1 MQNFVTSD
9 ECSTKMSKHRV
20 RCFVLFCFILF
31 CFALL
36 CFFSRCI
43 FFFENFRFPVTRS
56 LNNLDDNTTREISF
70 EFLKAGKTWFPWV
83 RTMGDGDKTWY
94 WIIVLRWIVLIIH
107 RPTRANF
114 RIKVDLAL
122 GTTRVNV
129 GLPNLGNR
137 ELLEFPFKSK
147 TMLGKNY
154 LCIAIL
160 ILTRISFG
168 SMFFQ
173 IIILEES

>member
-9 ECSTKMSKHRV
+9 ECSTKMSKHHRV
-20 RCFVLFCFILF
+20 RCFVSSCFV
-31 CFALL
+31 LL
-36 CFFSRCI
+36 CFAYAFF
-43 FFFENFRFPVTRS
+43 FFFENFRFRVTRS

-83 RTMGDGDKTWY
+83 HAMGDGDKTWY

-129 GLPNLGNR
+129 GLPNLGVTENFWNFHLNPKLCPEKLSMHCDFDLNPNFIR
-137 ELLEFPFKSK
+137 FYVLQFSKLLF
-147 TMLGKNY
+147 
-154 LCIAIL
+154 
-160 ILTRISFG
+160 
-168 SMFFQ
+168 
-173 IIILEES
+173 

>member
-1 MQNFVTSD
+1 MQNFVTS

-20 RCFVLFCFILF
+20 RCFVLFCFVSF
-31 CFALL
+31 
-36 CFFSRCI
+36 R
-43 FFFENFRFPVTRS
+43 FFFFATRNFFRKFSLSRVTRS
-56 LNNLDDNTTREISF
+56 LNNLDDNTTRGNLFWISKSRQN
-70 EFLKAGKTWFPWV
+70 LISMSAHGGT
-83 RTMGDGDKTWY
+83 GDKTWY

-147 TMLGKNY
+147 TMPGKIIY
-154 LCIAIL
+154 ALRFWFKREFHS
-160 ILTRISFG
+160 TRIDVLAYYYFRRK
-168 SMFFQ
+168 
-173 IIILEES
+173 